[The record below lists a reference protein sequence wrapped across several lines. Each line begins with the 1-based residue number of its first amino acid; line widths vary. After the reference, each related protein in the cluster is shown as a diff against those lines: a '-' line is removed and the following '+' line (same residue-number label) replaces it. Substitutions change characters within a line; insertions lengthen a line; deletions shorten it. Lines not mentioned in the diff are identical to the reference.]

1 MSKKHKHK
9 DEYDYSDIHYDGDV
23 KKMLNEMGDVIES
36 FASYMEKY
44 AIFSCSEEEW
54 EENRKLIKK
63 LIKKNSRR
71 NTISFPA
78 AFDFLASLGN
88 MGKYRCFIFM
98 SKL

>member
-63 LIKKNSRR
+63 LIR
-71 NTISFPA
+71 
-78 AFDFLASLGN
+78 
-88 MGKYRCFIFM
+88 
-98 SKL
+98 KLKRGDPSCLDIDRMNEILDSGHNVLI

>member
-63 LIKKNSRR
+63 LIRKLKKGDPSCVDIDRMNEILDSGH
-71 NTISFPA
+71 NVLI
-78 AFDFLASLGN
+78 
-88 MGKYRCFIFM
+88 
-98 SKL
+98 

>member
-9 DEYDYSDIHYDGDV
+9 DEYDYSDIHYDGYV

-63 LIKKNSRR
+63 LIRKLKKGDPSCLDIDRMNEILDSGH
-71 NTISFPA
+71 NVLI
-78 AFDFLASLGN
+78 
-88 MGKYRCFIFM
+88 
-98 SKL
+98 

>member
-63 LIKKNSRR
+63 LIRKLKKGDPSCLDIDRMNEILDSGH
-71 NTISFPA
+71 NVLI
-78 AFDFLASLGN
+78 
-88 MGKYRCFIFM
+88 
-98 SKL
+98 

>member
-1 MSKKHKHK
+1 MSKKHKYK
-9 DEYDYSDIHYDGDV
+9 DKYYYSDIHDDGDV

-63 LIKKNSRR
+63 LIRKLKKGDPSCLDIDRMNEILDSGH
-71 NTISFPA
+71 NVLI
-78 AFDFLASLGN
+78 
-88 MGKYRCFIFM
+88 
-98 SKL
+98 

>member
-63 LIKKNSRR
+63 LIRKLKKGDPSCLDIDRMNE
-71 NTISFPA
+71 I
-78 AFDFLASLGN
+78 FDSGHNVL
-88 MGKYRCFIFM
+88 I
-98 SKL
+98 

>member
-44 AIFSCSEEEW
+44 AIYSCSEEEW

-63 LIKKNSRR
+63 LIRKLKKGDPSCLDIDRMNEILDSGH
-71 NTISFPA
+71 NVLI
-78 AFDFLASLGN
+78 
-88 MGKYRCFIFM
+88 
-98 SKL
+98 

>member
-1 MSKKHKHK
+1 MSKKHKYK
-9 DEYDYSDIHYDGDV
+9 DKYDYSDIHYDGDV

-63 LIKKNSRR
+63 LIR
-71 NTISFPA
+71 
-78 AFDFLASLGN
+78 
-88 MGKYRCFIFM
+88 
-98 SKL
+98 KLKRGDPSCLDIDRMNEILDSGHNVLI